1 MSAASR
7 RISALFAAAVD
18 LAPAARRELLDRECA
33 DDPALRAA
41 VERLLAAD
49 GSSFAAVLEAA
60 VPVGLRL
67 PEPGELVAGR
77 YRVLER
83 VGIGGMGVVFAA
95 EQQEPRRRV
104 ALKCLRPEFATPE
117 LQARFRREAV
127 LLGRLQ
133 HPGIVP
139 ILEAGVAAGTPP
151 LPFLAMEFVAG
162 RPLAAS
168 CQGLPLREQLE
179 LLAQVAE
186 AVAHAHERGVVHRD
200 LKPGNVLVESQSHG
214 LRARVLDFGVAR
226 LVDESATL
234 HTRTQQLV
242 GTLAY
247 LSPEQVAHG
256 SASADARSDVWALG
270 VTAFEILTGRLPL
283 PLQGCTLAEAARVL
297 RDDEPLRLERVAPAL
312 RGDLATIVHKA
323 LAKDPALRYADAAA
337 LAQDLRALL
346 ADQPITARPP
356 GRWYR
361 ATRFAKRHRG
371 LVAGLGAAFLAL
383 TIGLVSALWFAGAA
397 TAARD
402 RAEARTRELRGLLRA
417 VVDDVDRDL
426 EPLAG
431 ATPAR
436 RRLLATGLQF
446 ADGLAADAGDAP
458 EVLLDVAGTYLAL
471 ATVQGVPGASNLGD
485 VDGALATVARAEAL
499 VDRALAV
506 LVARGHPGT
515 EALQV
520 RLQALEVRES
530 VHRALGQAEARSAAL
545 VALERTAAAIAAAK
559 AAAGPAAAARA
570 TAARARER
578 ADVGDGPAA
587 LAGFTAAVAAAEA
600 ALQAGAAVGER
611 RRLAA
616 LQASRAQLLQR
627 SGDLPGAR
635 AALEAAVAA
644 QQQVLETTPGVPS
657 LRGLAAALCDLGG
670 HLVQF
675 ERDPAA
681 GLPHFARARELL
693 AGPVAEEPQN
703 TALQRLWLLAEFGS
717 GDALCRLRRHD
728 EALPVLERY
737 IAAMEAFA
745 ARPGQQASRRDVLA
759 GRQQLALLLGRM
771 GRREAA
777 DAVLD
782 QALVLARAEAARQPG
797 SALAEEDLALTL
809 GVAGAVGEG
818 YANDARQEA
827 AVRAVC
833 AARAVAC
840 YEEQLRLLQQMAEH
854 GRLAV
859 HKRAMLDALPA
870 KLERLRAIADGR

>member
-1 MSAASR
+1 VSAAAQR
-7 RISALFAAAVD
+7 VSALFAAAVE

-33 DDPALRAA
+33 GEPALRAA

-49 GSSFAAVLEAA
+49 GSSFAAALEAA
-60 VPVGLRL
+60 MPAGLRL

-104 ALKCLRPEFATPE
+104 ALKCLRPEFATAE

-139 ILEAGVAAGTPP
+139 ILEAGVATGTPP
-151 LPFLAMEFVAG
+151 LPFLAMEFVDG

-168 CQGLPLREQLE
+168 CQGLPLRERLE

-186 AVAHAHERGVVHRD
+186 AVAHAHQRGVVHRD
-200 LKPGNVLVESQSHG
+200 LKPGNVLVEQQGHG

-226 LVDESATL
+226 LVDEHSTL

-247 LSPEQVAHG
+247 LSPEQIAHG

-270 VTAFEILTGRLPL
+270 VTAFEVLAGRLPL
-283 PLQGCTLAEAARVL
+283 PLQGCTLAEAARIL
-297 RDDEPLRLERVAPAL
+297 RDDEPLRLERAAPAL

-337 LAQDLRALL
+337 LAHDLRALL
-346 ADQPITARPP
+346 ANQPIAARPP

-361 ATRFAKRHRG
+361 AVRFAQRHRG
-371 LVAGLGAAFLAL
+371 LVAGLGVAFLVL
-383 TIGLVSALWFAGAA
+383 VTGLAVALWLAAVA

-426 EPLAG
+426 APLAG

-458 EVLLDVAGTYLAL
+458 AVLLEVAGTYLAL
-471 ATVQGVPGASNLGD
+471 ASVQGAPGVSNLGD
-485 VDGALATVARAEAL
+485 VDGALVTVARAEAL
-499 VDRALAV
+499 IDRALAA
-506 LVARGHPGT
+506 LARRGSPAT
-515 EALQV
+515 EALLL
-520 RLQALEVRES
+520 RLQALEAQDS
-530 VHRALGQAEARSAAL
+530 LQRALGQGEARLAAL
-545 VALERTAAAIAAAK
+545 VALEQTAAAIAAAS
-559 AAAGPAAAARA
+559 ADAGPAAAARA
-570 TAARARER
+570 AAARARER
-578 ADVGDGPAA
+578 ADAGDGPAA
-587 LAGFTAAVAAAEA
+587 LAGFTAAVAATEA
-600 ALQAGAAVGER
+600 ALQAGGEVGELG
-611 RRLAA
+611 RLAA
-616 LQASRAQLLQR
+616 LQRSRALLLQR
-627 SGDLPGAR
+627 SGDQPAAR

-644 QQQVLETTPGVPS
+644 QQQVLAAAPGVPS
-657 LRGLAAALCDLGG
+657 LQGLAAALCDLGG

-675 ERDPAA
+675 ARDPVAA
-681 GLPHFARARELL
+681 LPQFAQARELL
-693 AGPVAEEPQN
+693 ASPVAEEPQN
-703 TALQRLWLLAEFGS
+703 TALQRLWLQVEFGS

-737 IAAMEAFA
+737 VAAMEAFA
-745 ARPGQQASRRDVLA
+745 ARPGQQASRRDLLA
-759 GRQQLALLLGRM
+759 GRQQLAILLGRM

-777 DAVLD
+777 EAELD

-797 SALAEEDLALTL
+797 LALAEEDLALTL

-818 YANDARQEA
+818 YAVDERQAA
-827 AVRAVC
+827 AVRSAC

-840 YEEQLRLLQQMAEH
+840 YEEQLGLLQQMAAH

-859 HKRAMLDALPA
+859 PKRPMLDALPA
-870 KLERLRAIADGR
+870 KLERLRPIAKGQ